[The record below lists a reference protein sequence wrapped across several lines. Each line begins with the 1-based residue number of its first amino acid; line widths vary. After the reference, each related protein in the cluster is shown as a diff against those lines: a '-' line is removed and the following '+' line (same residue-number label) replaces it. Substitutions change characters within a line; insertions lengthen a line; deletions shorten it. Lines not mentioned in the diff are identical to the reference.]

1 MESRR
6 MKKEELVNKGMRLP
20 RWLIK
25 LIKQDAGS
33 TRSFSDVARNILTNH
48 YEGKK
53 Q

>member
-1 MESRR
+1 
-6 MKKEELVNKGMRLP
+6 MKKEDLVNKGMRLP

-25 LIKQDAGS
+25 LIKQDAGQ
-33 TRSFSDVARNILTNH
+33 TRSFSDVARTILTNH

>member
-1 MESRR
+1 

-20 RWLIK
+20 KWLIR

-33 TRSFSDVARNILTNH
+33 TRTFSDVARNILTQH